1 MVSRVS
7 STLEDYCR
15 TLIPGYDP
23 WATADKGMWFDPA
36 AAQRAI
42 DFFHECL
49 KHQEGDKALQP
60 FILED
65 WQQAIIGNA
74 YGWKVSKDVNAPRRY
89 REIMVFMA
97 RKNGKTTIAAGIAL
111 KALFADGEYGAQ
123 VYSAAGDRDQAKLIY
138 RQAAGMVRS
147 DSDLNKRGRVFQSAI
162 TFEEMNSSYKAIS
175 REAGAAHGQN
185 PHCVVVDELHVQKT
199 RDLVDTLHTGMANRR
214 QPMIMYITTAGYDKE
229 SICYEKYD
237 YACNVR
243 DGRVHDPSFLPVV
256 YEAGADDD
264 WKSEDTW
271 RKANPNLGV
280 SVSLE
285 YLRRECQRAQD
296 IPAYENTF
304 RRLHLNQWTEQDV
317 RAIPMDQWNAA
328 KMDGDLAAM
337 LRGRECWAGLD
348 LASKQDVTALVLCF
362 DVEDRIVWLPYF
374 WVPEG
379 ACRDR
384 ERRNKTRF
392 DQWVRDGAMMRTP
405 GDMTDYSFIRKT
417 LNELKQVYDIREVAY
432 DPWNGGQLAIQLAE
446 EDGFSMVEFQQGF
459 RSMSEPTKQL
469 LAMLASGR
477 LAHSGNPALNWMA
490 GNFAVEMDAAEN
502 LKPSKKKSTEKIDGI
517 VAGIMA
523 IGRMLVAP
531 VANEGPKVLV
541 W

>member
-1 MVSRVS
+1 MVASRVTS
-7 STLEDYCR
+7 ELERWCR
-15 TLIPGYDP
+15 LIPGYDP
-23 WATADKGMWFDPA
+23 WATADKGMEFDEDA
-36 AAQRAI
+36 ALEAI
-42 DFFHECL
+42 GFFKDCL
-49 KHQEGDKALQP
+49 RHQEGDKALQP

-65 WQQAIIGNA
+65 WQKGIIGTL
-74 YGWKVSKDVNAPRRY
+74 YGWKTDKTKKIRRY
-89 REIMVFMA
+89 REAFIFKP
-97 RKNGKTTIAAGIAL
+97 RKNGKTTLAAGIAL

-147 DSDLNKRGRVFQSAI
+147 DEDLNRMGKVYQNAI
-162 TFEEMNSSYKAIS
+162 VFEERNSSYKAIS

-214 QPMIMYITTAGYDKE
+214 QPMIVYITTAGYDKE
-229 SICYEKYD
+229 SICYEKYA

-243 DGRVHDPSFLPVV
+243 DGRVHDPSFLPVI
-256 YEAGADDD
+256 YEAAPDDD
-264 WKSEDTW
+264 WKDEDVW
-271 RKANPNLGV
+271 HKANPNLGV
-280 SVSLE
+280 SVSLD

-317 RAIPMDQWNAA
+317 RAIPMDQWAA
-328 KMDGDLAAM
+328 ALEDFKPEWFKG
-337 LRGRECWAGLD
+337 EPCYAGLD

-362 DVEDRIVWLPYF
+362 QRDERVYWLSFF

-379 ACRDR
+379 ACLDR
-384 ERRNKTRF
+384 ERRNRTRF
-392 DQWVRDGAMMRTP
+392 DQWIRNKAMAKTN
-405 GDMTDYSFIRKT
+405 GNMTDYSFIRAK
-417 LNELKQVYDIREVAY
+417 LSELKEIYDIREVAY

-446 EDGFSMVEFQQGF
+446 EDGFTMVEFQQGYK
-459 RSMSEPTKQL
+459 SMSEPTKEL
-469 LAMLASGR
+469 LARLASGT
-477 LAHSGNPALNWMA
+477 LAHDGNPCLNWMA
-490 GNFAVEMDAAEN
+490 GNFAVETDAAGN

-523 IGRMLVAP
+523 LGRMIVAP
-531 VANEGPKVLV
+531 LDQPEPSVLA